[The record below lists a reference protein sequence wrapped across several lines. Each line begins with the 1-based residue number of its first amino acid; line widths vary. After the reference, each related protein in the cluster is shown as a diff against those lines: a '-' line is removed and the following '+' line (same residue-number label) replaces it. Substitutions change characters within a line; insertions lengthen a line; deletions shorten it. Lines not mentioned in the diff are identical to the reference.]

1 MFKIN
6 YLFLNIS
13 EGDRPDKKNVLV
25 ILTDGDAQE
34 HEKTMDAARSIKS
47 TGVHVVVVKIG
58 TQFNENLLHGKE
70 NN

>member
-1 MFKIN
+1 MFKTN
-6 YLFLNIS
+6 YLFLTIS

-25 ILTDGDAQE
+25 MLTDGDAQKAE
-34 HEKTMDAARSIKS
+34 ETMDAATSIKS

-58 TQFNENLLHGKE
+58 TKFNENLLHGKK